1 MTRITQRA
9 VNRTYKNAYSKN
21 LEAYTGSMTKIET
34 GRSFSKVSE
43 NVAGAARAYKIRKAM
58 SRDNQYLANIADVQ
72 DKYESAE
79 DSLKCVND
87 YLQTAQDRLVQAQG
101 TTTEDEWNTI
111 ATEIEAL
118 AQSVLQSVNNETSGV
133 YVFGGNKNEAPFA
146 WDPQTK
152 KLTWRSTG
160 VEINDISDRLGS
172 VNGVAI
178 EDEDVYADI
187 GIGMIVNYDA
197 DGNPVVDA
205 TSTIKQSYSALDAL
219 GYGKSAE
226 GYSNN
231 VITLLYDVA
240 NTIRTGDRDAM
251 ASIEGFLQKRYKE
264 SVVNLTE
271 IGATTRYLDDCT
283 TRMNS
288 EIDTL
293 KNRQNEV
300 EAVDYASEI
309 IDEQTFYNAYQITL
323 QMGSSILP
331 TSIFQYI

>member
-21 LEAYTGSMTKIET
+21 LETYTDSMKKIET

-79 DSLKCVND
+79 DSLTCIND
-87 YLQTAQDRLVQAQG
+87 YLQTAQDRLIQAQG
-101 TTTEDEWNTI
+101 TTTQDEWNTI
-111 ATEIEAL
+111 ATEIDAL
-118 AQSVLQSVNNETSGV
+118 AKSVLQSINNETSGV
-133 YVFGGNKNEAPFA
+133 YVFGGNKNEPPYAYDEA
-146 WDPQTK
+146 TG
-152 KLTWRSTG
+152 KLTWRNTG
-160 VEINDISDRLGS
+160 VDVNEITDRLGS

-178 EDEDVYADI
+178 EDEDVFADI
-187 GIGMIVNYDA
+187 GIGMIMNYDA
-197 DGNPVVDA
+197 DGNPDLDS
-205 TSTIKQSYSALDAL
+205 TSTIKQSYSALEAL
-219 GYGKSAE
+219 GYGTSSE

-231 VITLLYDVA
+231 IITLLHDVA
-240 NTIRTGDRDAM
+240 NTIRTGDVDAM
-251 ASIEGFLQKRYKE
+251 ADIEGFLQKRYKE

-271 IGATTRYLDDCT
+271 IGATTSYLEDCT
-283 TRMNS
+283 SRMES